1 MLRVA
6 ICDDEPIITS
16 QMEDHVLA
24 MGKRENFAID
34 TDVFYSGQELSD
46 AVESGNR
53 YDIIFLDIQMDMG
66 DGIAAAKR
74 LRQIDENALLI
85 YVSGYDKYWMDL
97 FRLDV
102 FAFIKKPIDYELL
115 ERTLLE
121 AVDKISGRR
130 FYFPYRYKNREYK
143 ILCMDILYFE
153 SNGRLIRI
161 HTRDGEVE
169 NFNGKLSDV
178 EETLRTG
185 KISFLRIHQSYLA
198 NYHHIRSRSK
208 SEITLTNGECL
219 PISEDRRKSFGASYS
234 KLLGGEVDV

>member
-1 MLRVA
+1 MLRIA

-24 MGKRENFAID
+24 IGKRENFAID
-34 TDVFYSGQELSD
+34 TDVFYSGRELAD
-46 AVESGNR
+46 AVESGGR

-74 LRQIDENALLI
+74 IRQMDENALLI

-115 ERTLLE
+115 DRTLLE
-121 AVDKISGRR
+121 AVDKICSRR
-130 FYFPYRYKNREYK
+130 LYFPYRYKNREYK

-153 SNGRLIRI
+153 SNGRLIAI
-161 HTRDGEVE
+161 HTKDGATE

-178 EETLRTG
+178 EELLSTG
-185 KISFLRIHQSYLA
+185 KISFLRIHQSYLV

-208 SEITLTNGECL
+208 SEVTLTNGEDL